1 MFHGNPTERCK
12 DVSIMYTYKIRC
24 RPLVGGRHFRRT
36 GAISMDC
43 TNRETE
49 VGRGTGNERAG
60 GGERIGYVRCDAG
73 GASVLNESAPLA
85 WFLVLMNLDGWGGEP
100 PNPSKE
106 HLAPPPLGLDHAR
119 SLLRNEARVLRLGL
133 VSRSD
138 FPRGEGGEGGE
149 SGAPISRGV
158 SGGGIAA
165 LAAAAAA
172 AAAADPVVAG

>member
-1 MFHGNPTERCK
+1 MGTLLKDAKTHHVHVQNSVPATCWRPSSPENRRHQHGLHKSGNGSGAGDGERK
-12 DVSIMYTYKIRC
+12 S
-24 RPLVGGRHFRRT
+24 
-36 GAISMDC
+36 
-43 TNRETE
+43 
-49 VGRGTGNERAG
+49 G
-60 GGERIGYVRCDAG
+60 GGERIGYVRCLPG

-119 SLLRNEARVLRLGL
+119 SLLRNEASVLRLGL
-133 VSRSD
+133 VSRSE

>member
-1 MFHGNPTERCK
+1 
-12 DVSIMYTYKIRC
+12 
-24 RPLVGGRHFRRT
+24 
-36 GAISMDC
+36 
-43 TNRETE
+43 
-49 VGRGTGNERAG
+49 
-60 GGERIGYVRCDAG
+60 
-73 GASVLNESAPLA
+73 
-85 WFLVLMNLDGWGGEP
+85 MNLDGWGGEP